1 MDLEIRHLHAL
12 VAVAETGTF
21 GKAAEALGYT
31 QSAVS
36 QQIAALER
44 ATGTPVF
51 DRPGGPRQ
59 VRLTPAGEVLL
70 AHAQDVL
77 ATLRVAEADV
87 AAIARGDRGELR
99 VGLMQSVG
107 TRILPSLLTRFAVER
122 PDVEFVLHEAHD
134 ADELLGMVESHDL
147 DVAFASDLDPPG
159 PFTTRLVLEDPFV
172 VLAPNTPEWRDRR
185 SISVAEIATHPLVGN
200 RNPSCQGQALLAFG
214 DHEPHFVFESDDNT
228 TIQSCVAAGLGI
240 SLAPMLTIDLSD
252 RTTTIVAVEPAVPP
266 RQLTVSWH
274 EARRP
279 SALLDAFVE
288 ATVEV
293 CAAIRATWE
302 EERAA

>member
-1 MDLEIRHLHAL
+1 MELEVRHLQAL
-12 VAVAETGTF
+12 VAVAEAGTF

-36 QQIAALER
+36 QQIASLER
-44 ATGTPVF
+44 VAGTPMF
-51 DRPGGPRQ
+51 DRPGGPRP
-59 VRLTPAGEVLL
+59 VRLTTAGALL
-70 AHAQDVL
+70 LEHARTVL
-77 ATLRVAEADV
+77 AELRVAAAEVEAV
-87 AAIARGDRGELR
+87 ARGDRGRLR

-147 DVAFASDLDPPG
+147 DVAFASDLDPAG

-185 SISVAEIATHPLVGN
+185 TISMAEIATHPLVGN

-214 DHEPHFVFESDDNT
+214 DHEPRFVFESDDNT

-252 RTTTIVAVEPAVPP
+252 RTTTIVAVDPPVPP
-266 RQLTVSWH
+266 RQLTMSWH

-293 CAAIRATWE
+293 CDAIRASWAA
-302 EERAA
+302 ERAA

>member
-107 TRILPSLLTRFAVER
+107 TKILPRLLARLAVER
-122 PDVEFVLHEAHD
+122 PEVRIVLNEAQNPADLLAMVEAHD
-134 ADELLGMVESHDL
+134 LDIAFSADLHPE
-147 DVAFASDLDPPG
+147 G
-159 PFTTRLVLEDPFV
+159 PFTTRHVLDDPFV
-172 VLAPNTPEWRDRR
+172 LLVPNTPEWRDRR
-185 SISVAEIATHPLVGN
+185 SITIQEVATLPLVGY
-200 RNPSCQGQALLAFG
+200 RNTSCAGEAELALG
-214 DHEPHFVFESDDNT
+214 DADPTYVFRSDDNT
-228 TIQSCVAAGLGI
+228 TVQGCVAAGVGVC
-240 SLAPMLTIDLSD
+240 LAPMLTIDLD
-252 RTTTIVAVEPAVPP
+252 DPTTRTVEVAPAVPP
-266 RQLTVSWH
+266 RTITVSWH
-274 EARRP
+274 ADRRP
-279 SALLDAFVE
+279 SPLIEAFVE
-288 ATVEV
+288 ATAEI
-293 CAAIRATWE
+293 CADVAVGLAA
-302 EERAA
+302 ERAA